1 MNLTLSK
8 LRAAGTLGIL
18 CWSLTTQHSH
28 SCWSTGSTY
37 GEYRASWEWERS
49 VERAGMF
56 PVSRPGEKRVT
67 EARWQRKVWLP
78 SHWMEKGAVRLK
90 SKNEQLSPSTLWSS
104 STAPKAGVHL
114 EFPSSAL
121 GH

>member
-37 GEYRASWEWERS
+37 GEYRASWEWVRS
-49 VERAGMF
+49 VERAGLF

-67 EARWQRKVWLP
+67 EAKWQRKVWLP
-78 SHWMEKGAVRLK
+78 SQY
-90 SKNEQLSPSTLWSS
+90 KNEQLSPSTLWSS
-104 STAPKAGVHL
+104 SAAPKAGVHL